1 MLRSLFRVAWPAA
14 LLFLAACSTT
24 SPRPSTPAAS
34 VEPAPLVLISIDA
47 LRADYLG
54 KGDTPNL
61 DRLAGDGVRA
71 EWMNPSYPAL
81 TFPNHFTLVTGLRP
95 DHHGVVHNT
104 MRENGLGDFR
114 VADLEAVGDGRWWR
128 AEPIWVSAEKAH
140 LPTAVWAWPGGAAQI
155 DGMRPTRWRPYDE
168 SVSAAQR
175 ADEVG
180 AWLKEPAATRPRF
193 AALYLEMVDDA
204 GHDYGPDAPQTR
216 AAMREMDAA
225 IGRLLDALADK
236 GLLDR
241 INLLVVSDHGMAAVA
256 PGHVIAVENMVPM
269 ADAAVI
275 SVGQSIGIAPREGRT
290 QAVEQRLLGRHEH
303 YQCWRKEDLPPR
315 WHYGSNPRVPPIIC
329 QMDEGWDALPAA
341 TIAKR
346 APGVIR
352 GSHGYDPALPSMRAA
367 FIAHGPAFRKGVV
380 IPAFDNVDVYPLMTR
395 LLDIPARANDGDIAP
410 LLPAL
415 LPMKAM
421 QERRES
427 RNR

>member
-1 MLRSLFRVAWPAA
+1 MLRLLFRAAWPAA

-24 SPRPSTPAAS
+24 SPRPSTVATL
-34 VEPAPLVLISIDA
+34 VEPAPLMLISIDA

-114 VADLEAVGDGRWWR
+114 VADLGAVGDGRWWR
-128 AEPIWVSAEKAH
+128 AEPIWVGAEKAH
-140 LPTAVWAWPGGAAQI
+140 LPTAIWAWPGSAAEI
-155 DGMRPTRWRPYDE
+155 DGVRPTRWKPYDE
-168 SVSAAQR
+168 SISAAR
-175 ADEVG
+175 RVDEVA
-180 AWLKEPAATRPRF
+180 AWLQEPTATRPRF
-193 AALYLEMVDDA
+193 TALYLEMVDDA
-204 GHDYGPDAPQTR
+204 GHDHGPDAPQTR
-216 AAMREMDAA
+216 AAVREVDGA
-225 IGRLLDALADK
+225 IGRLLDALARN

-241 INLLVVSDHGMAAVA
+241 INLIVVSDHGMATVA
-256 PGHVIAVENMVPM
+256 PGHAIAVEEVVPM

-290 QAVEQRLLGRHEH
+290 QAVELRLLGRHDH
-303 YQCWRKEDLPPR
+303 YRCWRKGELPPQ

-341 TIAKR
+341 TLAKR
-346 APGVIR
+346 APDASR
-352 GSHGYDPALPSMRAA
+352 GSHGYDPSLPSMRAA

-380 IPAFDNVDVYPLMTR
+380 IPAFDNVDVYPLMIR
-395 LLDIPARANDGDIAP
+395 LLGIPARANDGDIAP

-415 LPMKAM
+415 RPMQAM
-421 QERRES
+421 
-427 RNR
+427 

>member
-1 MLRSLFRVAWPAA
+1 MLRSLFRAAWPAA

-24 SPRPSTPAAS
+24 SPRSSTSAAPAS

-61 DRLAGDGVRA
+61 DRIASQGVRA

-140 LPTAVWAWPGGAAQI
+140 LPTAIWAWPGSAAEI
-155 DGMRPTRWRPYDE
+155 DGVRPTRWRPYDE

-175 ADEVG
+175 IDEVA
-180 AWLKEPAATRPRF
+180 AWLQEPVATRPRF

-204 GHDYGPDAPQTR
+204 GHDFGPDAPQTR
-216 AAMREMDAA
+216 AAVREMDAS
-225 IGRLLDALADK
+225 IGRLLDALASK
-236 GLLDR
+236 GLMDR
-241 INLLVVSDHGMAAVA
+241 VNLLVVSDHGMATVG
-256 PGHVIAVENMVPM
+256 PGHAMDVEDIVPM

-275 SVGQSIGIAPREGRT
+275 SVGQSIGIAPRGGRT

-303 YQCWRKEDLPPR
+303 YQCWRKDELPPR

-341 TIAKR
+341 TLAKR
-346 APGVIR
+346 APRATR

-367 FIAHGPAFRKGVV
+367 FIAHGPAFRTGVV
-380 IPAFDNVDVYPLMTR
+380 IPAFDNVDVYPLMSR
-395 LLDIPARANDGDIAP
+395 LLGIPTHENDGDIVP

-415 LPMKAM
+415 KPY
-421 QERRES
+421 E
-427 RNR
+427 

>member
-1 MLRSLFRVAWPAA
+1 MHCSLFRAAWPAA

-24 SPRPSTPAAS
+24 QPSIAPAP
-34 VEPAPLVLISIDA
+34 VEPVPLVLISIDA

-61 DRLAGDGVRA
+61 DRIASKGVRA

-140 LPTAVWAWPGGAAQI
+140 LPTAIWAWPGGAAQI
-155 DGMRPTRWRPYDE
+155 DGVRPTRWRPYDE
-168 SVSAAQR
+168 SISAMRR
-175 ADEVG
+175 ADEVA
-180 AWLKEPAATRPRF
+180 AWLQEPAATRPRF

-204 GHDYGPDAPQTR
+204 GHDFGPDAPQTR
-216 AAMREMDAA
+216 AAVREMDAA
-225 IGRLLDALADK
+225 IGGLLDALASK
-236 GLLDR
+236 GLMDR
-241 INLLVVSDHGMAAVA
+241 VNLLVVSDHGMATVG
-256 PGHVIAVENMVPM
+256 PGHAMDVEDIVPM

-290 QAVEQRLLGRHEH
+290 HVVEQRLLGRHEH
-303 YQCWRKEDLPPR
+303 YQCWRKGELPSR
-315 WHYGSNPRVPPIIC
+315 WHYGANPRVPPIIC

-346 APGVIR
+346 APGATR

-395 LLDIPARANDGDIAP
+395 LLGIPARANDGDIAP

-415 LPMKAM
+415 EPM
-421 QERRES
+421 
-427 RNR
+427 

>member
-14 LLFLAACSTT
+14 LLFLAACSTARHSIT
-24 SPRPSTPAAS
+24 VAPA
-34 VEPAPLVLISIDA
+34 EPAPLVLISIDA

-95 DHHGVVHNT
+95 DHHGLVHNT

-140 LPTAVWAWPGGAAQI
+140 LPTAIWAWPGGAAQI

-352 GSHGYDPALPSMRAA
+352 GSHGYDPALPSMRAT

>member
-1 MLRSLFRVAWPAA
+1 MPRSLFKVAWPAA

-24 SPRPSTPAAS
+24 QPPVFPAHTPAP

-61 DRLAGDGVRA
+61 DRLAREGVRA

-104 MRENGLGDFR
+104 MREDGLGDFR
-114 VADLEAVGDGRWWR
+114 VASPEAVSDGRWWG

-140 LPTAVWAWPGGAAQI
+140 LPTAIWAWPGGAARI
-155 DGMRPTRWRPYDE
+155 DGVRPTRWKPYDE
-168 SVSAAQR
+168 SVSAMHRVDDVAT
-175 ADEVG
+175 
-180 AWLKEPAATRPRF
+180 WLQEPATTRPRF
-193 AALYLEMVDDA
+193 AALYLEMVDGA
-204 GHDYGPDAPQTR
+204 GHGFGPDAPQTR
-216 AAMREMDAA
+216 AAVREVDAA
-225 IGRLLDALADK
+225 IGRLRDALSSK

-241 INLLVVSDHGMAAVA
+241 VNLIVVSDHGMATVA
-256 PGHVIAVENMVPM
+256 PGHAIAVEDMVPM

-275 SVGQSIGIAPREGRT
+275 SVGQSVGIAPREGRV
-290 QAVEQRLLGRHEH
+290 QAAEQRLLGRHDH
-303 YQCWRKEDLPPR
+303 YQCWRKGELPPR
-315 WHYGSNPRVPPIIC
+315 WQYGRNPRVPPIIC

-341 TIAKR
+341 TLAKR
-346 APGVIR
+346 APDATR
-352 GSHGYDPALPSMRAA
+352 GSHGYAPALPSMRAA
-367 FIAHGPAFRKGVV
+367 FIAHGPAFRKGMV

-415 LPMKAM
+415 RPM
-421 QERRES
+421 
-427 RNR
+427 

>member
-1 MLRSLFRVAWPAA
+1 MLRSLFKAAWPAA

-24 SPRPSTPAAS
+24 SPRSSAS
-34 VEPAPLVLISIDA
+34 AEPAPLVLISIDA

-81 TFPNHFTLVTGLRP
+81 TFPNHFTLVTGLLP

-114 VADLEAVGDGRWWR
+114 VADLGAVGDGRWWQ

-140 LPTAVWAWPGGAAQI
+140 LPTAIWAWPGSAAEI
-155 DGMRPTRWRPYDE
+155 DGVRPTRWKPYDE

-175 ADEVG
+175 VDEVA
-180 AWLKEPAATRPRF
+180 AWLEEPAATRPRF

-216 AAMREMDAA
+216 VAVHEVDTA
-225 IGRLLDALADK
+225 IGRLLDGLADK

-241 INLLVVSDHGMAAVA
+241 INLLVVSDHGMATVA
-256 PGHVIAVENMVPM
+256 PGHVVAVEDMVPV

-290 QAVEQRLLGRHEH
+290 QAVEQRLLGRHGH
-303 YQCWRKEDLPPR
+303 YQCWRKQDLPPR
-315 WHYGSNPRVPPIIC
+315 WHYGGNPRVQPIVC

-346 APGVIR
+346 APGVTR

-380 IPAFDNVDVYPLMTR
+380 IPAFDNVDLYPLMTR
-395 LLDIPARANDGDIAP
+395 LLGIPTRANDGDIAP

-415 LPMKAM
+415 RPM
-421 QERRES
+421 
-427 RNR
+427 

>member
-1 MLRSLFRVAWPAA
+1 M
-14 LLFLAACSTT
+14 
-24 SPRPSTPAAS
+24 
-34 VEPAPLVLISIDA
+34 LISIDA

-114 VADLEAVGDGRWWR
+114 VADLGAVGDGRWWR

-140 LPTAVWAWPGGAAQI
+140 LPTAIWAWPGGAARI
-155 DGMRPTRWRPYDE
+155 DGVRPSRWKPYDE
-168 SVSAAQR
+168 SIPAAQR
-175 ADEVG
+175 ADEV
-180 AWLKEPAATRPRF
+180 AVWLQEPVATQPRF
-193 AALYLEMVDDA
+193 AALYLEMVDGA
-204 GHDYGPDAPQTR
+204 GHAFGPEAPQTR
-216 AAMREMDAA
+216 AAVREVDAA
-225 IGRLLDALADK
+225 IGRLLDALAGK

-241 INLLVVSDHGMAAVA
+241 INLIVVSDHGMATVA
-256 PGHVIAVENMVPM
+256 PGHAMYVEDIVPM
-269 ADAAVI
+269 ADAVVV
-275 SVGQSIGIAPREGRT
+275 SVGQSVGIAPREGHT
-290 QAVEQRLLGRHEH
+290 HAVEQRLLGRHDH
-303 YQCWRKEDLPPR
+303 YQCWRKGELPPR
-315 WHYGSNPRVPPIIC
+315 WQYGANPRVPPIIC

-341 TIAKR
+341 TLAR
-346 APGVIR
+346 RSPGATR

-395 LLDIPARANDGDIAP
+395 LLGIPARANDGDIEP

-415 LPMKAM
+415 QPM
-421 QERRES
+421 
-427 RNR
+427 

>member
-1 MLRSLFRVAWPAA
+1 MLRSLFKVAWPAA

-24 SPRPSTPAAS
+24 SPRSSTSAATAS
-34 VEPAPLVLISIDA
+34 VEPVPLLLISIDA

-61 DRLAGDGVRA
+61 DRLVREGVRA

-114 VADLEAVGDGRWWR
+114 VASLEAVGDGRWWR

-140 LPTAVWAWPGGAAQI
+140 LPTAIWAWPGGAAQI
-155 DGMRPTRWRPYDE
+155 DGVRPTRWKPYDE
-168 SVSAAQR
+168 SVSAARR
-175 ADEVG
+175 ADEVA
-180 AWLKEPAATRPRF
+180 AWLQEPVTTRPRF
-193 AALYLEMVDDA
+193 AALYLEIVDDA
-204 GHDYGPDAPQTR
+204 GHDFGPDAPQTR
-216 AAMREMDAA
+216 AAVREMDTA
-225 IGRLLDALADK
+225 IGRLLDALASK
-236 GLLDR
+236 RLLDR
-241 INLLVVSDHGMAAVA
+241 INLIVVSDHGMATVA
-256 PGHVIAVENMVPM
+256 PGHLIAAEDMVPM

-275 SVGQSIGIAPREGRT
+275 SIGQSIGIAPREGRT
-290 QAVEQRLLGRHEH
+290 QAVEQRLLGRHDH
-303 YQCWRKEDLPPR
+303 YQCWRKGELPPR

-346 APGVIR
+346 MPGTTR

-367 FIAHGPAFRKGVV
+367 FIARGPAFRKDVV
-380 IPAFDNVDVYPLMTR
+380 IPAFDNVDLYPLMTR
-395 LLDIPARANDGDIAP
+395 LLGIPTRANDGDIAP

-415 LPMKAM
+415 EPM
-421 QERRES
+421 
-427 RNR
+427 

>member
-1 MLRSLFRVAWPAA
+1 
-14 LLFLAACSTT
+14 
-24 SPRPSTPAAS
+24 
-34 VEPAPLVLISIDA
+34 VLISIDA

-61 DRLAGDGVRA
+61 DRLAGGGVRA

-140 LPTAVWAWPGGAAQI
+140 LATAIWAWPGGAAQI
-155 DGMRPTRWRPYDE
+155 DDVRPTRWRPYDE
-168 SVSAAQR
+168 SIPAAQR
-175 ADEVG
+175 AAEVA
-180 AWLKEPAATRPRF
+180 AWLEEPVATRPRF
-193 AALYLEMVDDA
+193 AALYLEMVDGA
-204 GHDYGPDAPQTR
+204 GHDFGPDAPQTR
-216 AAMREMDAA
+216 AAVREVDAA
-225 IGRLLDALADK
+225 IGRLLDALAGK
-236 GLLDR
+236 NLLDR
-241 INLLVVSDHGMAAVA
+241 INLIVVSDHGMAAVA
-256 PGHVIAVENMVPM
+256 PGHALDVEDIVPM
-269 ADAAVI
+269 ADATVI
-275 SVGQSIGIAPREGRT
+275 SVGQSVGIVPREGRT

-303 YQCWRKEDLPPR
+303 YQCWRKSELPPR
-315 WHYGSNPRVPPIIC
+315 WHYGGNPRVPPIIC

-341 TIAKR
+341 TLAKR
-346 APGVIR
+346 APGATR

-380 IPAFDNVDVYPLMTR
+380 IPAFDNVDLYPLMTR

-415 LPMKAM
+415 RPL
-421 QERRES
+421 
-427 RNR
+427 

>member
-1 MLRSLFRVAWPAA
+1 MLRSLFKVAWPAA

-24 SPRPSTPAAS
+24 SPRSSTSAATAS
-34 VEPAPLVLISIDA
+34 VEPVPLLLISIDA

-61 DRLAGDGVRA
+61 DRLAREGVRA

-114 VADLEAVGDGRWWR
+114 VASLEAVGDGRWWR

-140 LPTAVWAWPGGAAQI
+140 LPTAIWAWPGGAAQI
-155 DGMRPTRWRPYDE
+155 DGVRPTRWKPYDE
-168 SVSAAQR
+168 SVSAARR
-175 ADEVG
+175 ADEVA
-180 AWLKEPAATRPRF
+180 AWLQEPVTTRPRF
-193 AALYLEMVDDA
+193 AALYLEIVDDA
-204 GHDYGPDAPQTR
+204 GHDFGPDAPQTR
-216 AAMREMDAA
+216 AAVREMDTA
-225 IGRLLDALADK
+225 IGRLLDALASK
-236 GLLDR
+236 RLLDR
-241 INLLVVSDHGMAAVA
+241 INLIVVSDHGMATVA
-256 PGHVIAVENMVPM
+256 PGHVIAVEDMVPM

-275 SVGQSIGIAPREGRT
+275 SVGQSVGIAPREGRT
-290 QAVEQRLLGRHEH
+290 HAVEQRLLGRHDH
-303 YQCWRKEDLPPR
+303 YQCWRKGELPPR

-346 APGVIR
+346 MPGTTR

-367 FIAHGPAFRKGVV
+367 FIARGPAFRKDVV
-380 IPAFDNVDVYPLMTR
+380 IPAFDNVDLYPLMTR
-395 LLDIPARANDGDIAP
+395 LLGIPTRANDGDIAP

-415 LPMKAM
+415 EPM
-421 QERRES
+421 
-427 RNR
+427 

>member
-1 MLRSLFRVAWPAA
+1 MLRSLFRASWPAA

-24 SPRPSTPAAS
+24 LPRSSVSAAPAS

-61 DRLAGDGVRA
+61 DRLADDGVRA

-114 VADLEAVGDGRWWR
+114 VADLGAVGDGRWWQ

-140 LPTAVWAWPGGAAQI
+140 LSTAIWAWPGSAAEI
-155 DGMRPTRWRPYDE
+155 DGVRPARWKPYDE

-175 ADEVG
+175 ADEVA
-180 AWLKEPAATRPRF
+180 AWLEEPAATRPRF

-216 AAMREMDAA
+216 AAVHEVDTA
-225 IGRLLDALADK
+225 IGRLLDALAGK

-241 INLLVVSDHGMAAVA
+241 INLLVVSDHGMATVA
-256 PGHVIAVENMVPM
+256 PGHVVAVEDMVPM

-290 QAVEQRLLGRHEH
+290 QAAEQRLLGRHRH
-303 YQCWRKEDLPPR
+303 YQCWRKQDLPPR
-315 WHYGSNPRVPPIIC
+315 WHYGSNPRVQPIIC

-346 APGVIR
+346 APGVTR
-352 GSHGYDPALPSMRAA
+352 GSHGYDPSLPSMRAA
-367 FIAHGPAFRKGVV
+367 FIAHGPAFRKGLV

-395 LLDIPARANDGDIAP
+395 LLDIPARPNDGDIAP

-415 LPMKAM
+415 RPM
-421 QERRES
+421 
-427 RNR
+427 